1 MHMSYSP
8 HTASH
13 HAPAEPRRG
22 GLELSTLV
30 VAGVAAVVAAVVVS
44 KIWAPGTM
52 WATAFTPVIVSLVKE
67 ALERPAQRV
76 SAVATRA
83 AVPPKPLARAARTVV
98 QPPPEAA
105 APPPPMSLD
114 PALTE
119 RRVYGSRV
127 GGIQRRWKLAVAT
140 GLIAFVGVVALFTLP
155 ELVAGR
161 SVTSGGSHTTFF
173 GGNGTAKHSSGAGD
187 TTTTDDQ
194 HLDGEDLDDAGSE
207 HPDAD
212 HDHAAGADDHH
223 AGPDDLHAGTGQ
235 IATAPNTSARS
246 GARAEHSLKVAP
258 AQAERRALAKYS
270 SALRVLVC
278 WPPPGLMPRPARN
291 AGDSARDLQGL
302 RRRALRRELEDACAV
317 GVQPQLDDHLAAEAD
332 GRALILSTKM
342 GPRTRGRRARCPSGA
357 CSAKKARCSLEK
369 SLRRD
374 AAPVRDV
381 ATDVLGNPSAMP
393 SRRSRPASR
402 RPRPC
407 ASASRAR
414 PRGSSTA

>member
-173 GGNGTAKHSSGAGD
+173 GGSGAAKRSSGTSD
-187 TTTTDDQ
+187 TTTTKTT
-194 HLDGEDLDDAGSE
+194 STS
-207 HPDAD
+207 
-212 HDHAAGADDHH
+212 
-223 AGPDDLHAGTGQ
+223 TGK
-235 IATAPNTSARS
+235 TSTTPAPTTSTPTTTTPPAQTTTTPAPTTS
-246 GARAEHSLKVAP
+246 TPAP
-258 AQAERRALAKYS
+258 A
-270 SALRVLVC
+270 
-278 WPPPGLMPRPARN
+278 PATP
-291 AGDSARDLQGL
+291 A
-302 RRRALRRELEDACAV
+302 
-317 GVQPQLDDHLAAEAD
+317 PQTTPAPAPAP
-332 GRALILSTKM
+332 ST
-342 GPRTRGRRARCPSGA
+342 P
-357 CSAKKARCSLEK
+357 
-369 SLRRD
+369 
-374 AAPVRDV
+374 
-381 ATDVLGNPSAMP
+381 
-393 SRRSRPASR
+393 
-402 RPRPC
+402 
-407 ASASRAR
+407 
-414 PRGSSTA
+414 

>member
-1 MHMSYSP
+1 MHMSSSP

-67 ALERPAQRV
+67 ALERPVQRV

-83 AVPPKPLARAARTVV
+83 AVPPRPLARAARTVV
-98 QPPPEAA
+98 QPPPEAD
-105 APPPPMSLD
+105 APPPPMALD

-173 GGNGTAKHSSGAGD
+173 GGQGTTKHSSGTTDTSTTKSTSTSTGQTSTTPAPTTSTP
-187 TTTTDDQ
+187 TTTTPPAQ
-194 HLDGEDLDDAGSE
+194 TTTTPA
-207 HPDAD
+207 P
-212 HDHAAGADDHH
+212 
-223 AGPDDLHAGTGQ
+223 TT
-235 IATAPNTSARS
+235 ATP
-246 GARAEHSLKVAP
+246 AP
-258 AQAERRALAKYS
+258 AT
-270 SALRVLVC
+270 
-278 WPPPGLMPRPARN
+278 PA
-291 AGDSARDLQGL
+291 
-302 RRRALRRELEDACAV
+302 
-317 GVQPQLDDHLAAEAD
+317 PQTTTTPAPAP
-332 GRALILSTKM
+332 ST
-342 GPRTRGRRARCPSGA
+342 P
-357 CSAKKARCSLEK
+357 
-369 SLRRD
+369 
-374 AAPVRDV
+374 
-381 ATDVLGNPSAMP
+381 
-393 SRRSRPASR
+393 
-402 RPRPC
+402 
-407 ASASRAR
+407 
-414 PRGSSTA
+414 